1 MTAYL
6 TNLVKKI
13 YRMESNQNKLAIIT
27 GGGSGI
33 GFAIAEKFVQN
44 NIRIVI
50 VGRDKQKLD
59 DAKNKLGELCD
70 SFSFDLNDLEGIP
83 GLVQSIVG
91 EHGPIDI
98 LVNNAGINL
107 KKEFT
112 EVTDEEFQ
120 KIITT
125 NVTAAF
131 SLSREVVKHML
142 QNGKGCIVNI
152 SSMASQYGIPKV
164 IAYTA
169 SKSAIEG
176 MTRAMAV
183 ELSPKGIRVNCIAP
197 GFIATDMSA
206 KALNN
211 DPERKNKVLGR
222 TPMGELGQPADVGD
236 AALFL
241 ATESSK
247 YITGVVLPVDGG
259 NSIGF

>member
-1 MTAYL
+1 
-6 TNLVKKI
+6 
-13 YRMESNQNKLAIIT
+13 MEAQRLAVVT

-33 GFAIAEKFVQN
+33 GLAITQKFVQQG
-44 NIRIVI
+44 IQTVI
-50 VGRDKQKLD
+50 IGRDPKKLET
-59 DAKNKLGELCD
+59 ARGQLGELCVPVAG
-70 SFSFDLNDLEGIP
+70 DLNDLASFP
-83 GLVQSIVG
+83 ALVRNIT
-91 EHGPIDI
+91 ERYGPIDV
-98 LVNNAGINL
+98 LVNNAGINM
-107 KKEFT
+107 KKEFW
-112 EVTDEEFQ
+112 EVTDEDFQ
-120 KIITT
+120 RILLT
-125 NVTAAF
+125 NLTAVFA
-131 SLSREVVKHML
+131 LSREVVKGMMERRS
-142 QNGKGCIVNI
+142 GSIINI

-206 KALNN
+206 RALNS
-211 DPERKNKVLGR
+211 DPERKNKALSR
-222 TPMGELGQPADVGD
+222 TPMGELGQPADIGD

-241 ATESSK
+241 ASEGAK